1 MLLFRRVYG
10 CEKQRDVCPSDFPI
24 IVHRA
29 LLLPRARLGAMYK
42 TLMLR
47 FQCITRRH
55 SCALNTVTG
64 TFLLPTNDETSA
76 GGKSH

>member
-1 MLLFRRVYG
+1 VSFRFSHN
-10 CEKQRDVCPSDFPI
+10 CPSRFI
-24 IVHRA
+24 A
-29 LLLPRARLGAMYK
+29 PRARLGAMYK

-55 SCALNTVTG
+55 PCALNTVTG

-76 GGKSH
+76 GGKSHNNFDHHYNSLFYFN